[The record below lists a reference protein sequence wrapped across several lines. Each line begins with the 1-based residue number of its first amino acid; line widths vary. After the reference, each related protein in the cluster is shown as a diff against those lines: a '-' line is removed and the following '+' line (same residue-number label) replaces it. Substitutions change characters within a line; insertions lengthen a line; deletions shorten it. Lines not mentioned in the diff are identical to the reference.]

1 VFFSTECIEYMD
13 VSENSGFS
21 PQIIPFVHRVSII
34 FTIHFGVPLFL
45 ETPIYRPQKLKEN
58 KVWAIGCRVEGIF
71 HQRNLQVF

>member
-1 VFFSTECIEYMD
+1 MDDDTATLLLTQPKGLLKSNFKMCFFSTECIEYMD

-45 ETPIYRPQKLKEN
+45 ETPIYRPQ
-58 KVWAIGCRVEGIF
+58 
-71 HQRNLQVF
+71 